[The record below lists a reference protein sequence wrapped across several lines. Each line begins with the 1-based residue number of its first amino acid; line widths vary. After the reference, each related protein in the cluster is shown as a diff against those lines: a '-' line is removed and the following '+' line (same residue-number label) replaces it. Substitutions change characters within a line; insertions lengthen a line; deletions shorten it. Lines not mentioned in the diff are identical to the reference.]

1 VATYGTGSAG
11 TASITTSFGATQ
23 LRPAETFAVT
33 DPQATGMVGLDQ
45 DTAYDV
51 AAPVG
56 ASQATAFDVPAP
68 IGADLVTAL
77 DVAAPVGA
85 HQATALDVA
94 APVGANLVTALD
106 VAAPVGA
113 NLATAYDVASNI
125 PILVGAGTQ
134 FEGSGS
140 GGTFAVP
147 YPASGI
153 VNGDVALMYWS
164 QNSATVPADQ
174 TGWTTVQKGS
184 ATGNTLTPN
193 LYVGV
198 RVCDGTENGT
208 SFTAAGSN
216 TATLAQI
223 SVFRNIDVTTLVEAS
238 TLNGTV
244 TATTCTLTGVTTSA
258 APGLLFYAAAQ
269 ASTTATATPPS
280 VPAAFTELL
289 DRTSGVRSANAGYLI
304 WSGSGATGDP
314 VVTWTT
320 SARTFGA
327 LLSLPHTIAR
337 TAVGTQQD
345 TAYDVAAAVG
355 ASQATAFNVPAP
367 VGSSQATALDVAA
380 PVGASQ
386 ATALDVAAPVG
397 ASSSTAYDVAAAVGA
412 SRATVFD
419 LSAPTGTSQAT
430 VYDVSSPVGV
440 SAATSYDVAAS
451 VGQQR
456 ATAYDVAQPP
466 VGVSRDTAFDIA
478 SLQLVAGTSQATT
491 YDVASVV
498 GVSVASSY
506 NVAAPVGVPLATV
519 YDVATPAGASVTTTV
534 DLAAL
539 VARSQAT
546 ALDVLTSTGVSQ
558 STSYDMEEGRRV
570 DLTATVSI
578 PRDRSATVPRGRDAR
593 VLGSVRAGGTVAG
606 RYAGPVHD
614 RRAKVLT

>member
-1 VATYGTGSAG
+1 
-11 TASITTSFGATQ
+11 
-23 LRPAETFAVT
+23 
-33 DPQATGMVGLDQ
+33 
-45 DTAYDV
+45 
-51 AAPVG
+51 
-56 ASQATAFDVPAP
+56 
-68 IGADLVTAL
+68 
-77 DVAAPVGA
+77 
-85 HQATALDVA
+85 
-94 APVGANLVTALD
+94 
-106 VAAPVGA
+106 
-113 NLATAYDVASNI
+113 
-125 PILVGAGTQ
+125 
-134 FEGSGS
+134 
-140 GGTFAVP
+140 
-147 YPASGI
+147 
-153 VNGDVALMYWS
+153 MYWS

-397 ASSSTAYDVAAAVGA
+397 ASSSTAYDVAAVVGA

-419 LSAPTGTSQAT
+419 LL
-430 VYDVSSPVGV
+430 
-440 SAATSYDVAAS
+440 DVAE
-451 VGQQR
+451 
-456 ATAYDVAQPP
+456 
-466 VGVSRDTAFDIA
+466 
-478 SLQLVAGTSQATT
+478 
-491 YDVASVV
+491 VV
-498 GVSVASSY
+498 NY
-506 NVAAPVGVPLATV
+506 L
-519 YDVATPAGASVTTTV
+519 AGARFCSEN
-534 DLAAL
+534 D
-539 VARSQAT
+539 
-546 ALDVLTSTGVSQ
+546 DVWANMSLYHDNDGDNLWRIIPFDMNASWGQRTGVRI
-558 STSYDMEEGRRV
+558 DGV
-570 DLTATVSI
+570 
-578 PRDRSATVPRGRDAR
+578 
-593 VLGSVRAGGTVAG
+593 VRYIGWAVQILW
-606 RYAGPVHD
+606 R
-614 RRAKVLT
+614 